1 MDKKILTVIV
11 PSYNMEAYLAKG
23 LQSLIVD
30 DKDLFRKFEVI
41 VVNDGSKDH
50 TSEIAH
56 GFAREFPG
64 IFHVIDKSNGHYG
77 SCINAALPE
86 AQGEY
91 VKVLDADDSVDTK
104 SFCNFC
110 RAVLE
115 EVEKGDDGADLLVS
129 PYQTIMTNGELK
141 ATVDYG
147 LLERKTYY
155 TLDEYPVSSPRFT
168 IHSITYRT
176 DFIRKM
182 GYRQTEGMCYT
193 DTEWIIEPMTKV
205 RRFRYFKEVVTYY
218 RLGRDGQSMDP
229 VIFGRDFQCVADI
242 TVGLVMR
249 YGRLVGQ
256 CEATA
261 KRYYRRRVEDMVRK
275 IYRGWAVGFCGCTCK
290 VNIEEF
296 DRRIKGIADFYE
308 KATDL
313 YIGLNRY
320 HYYFVRDFRKWHF
333 RYTPKWLMYKLAMLM
348 AKPYSII
355 LAAMRKVAGRG

>member
-1 MDKKILTVIV
+1 MNKLLSIIV
-11 PSYNMEAYLAKG
+11 PSYNMEAYLPKCLESLVIEDREL
-23 LQSLIVD
+23 LQRLD
-30 DKDLFRKFEVI
+30 VI
-41 VVNDGSKDH
+41 VVNDGSKDQ

-56 GFAREFPG
+56 SFSERFPG
-64 IFHVIDKSNGHYG
+64 VFRVIDKPNGHYG
-77 SCINAALPE
+77 SCINASLPI
-86 AQGEY
+86 AMGEY
-91 VKVLDADDSVDTK
+91 VKILDADDFVDTK
-104 SFCNFC
+104 SFSNFC
-110 RAVLE
+110 NVVLE

-129 PYQTIMTNGELK
+129 PYQEIMSDGELK

-147 LLERKTYY
+147 LVERKAYY
-155 TLDEYPVSSPRFT
+155 TLDEYPSPSLRFT

-229 VIFGRDFQCVADI
+229 VIFGRDFQRVADI

-249 YGRLVGQ
+249 YVRLVGQ
-256 CEATA
+256 CESTA
-261 KRYYRRRVEDMVRK
+261 KSYYRRQVEDMVRW
-275 IYRGWAVGFCGCTCK
+275 IYSGWAVGFCGCTCK

-313 YIGLNRY
+313 YIGLNHY

-333 RYTPKWLMYKLAMLM
+333 RYTPKWLMYKIVMLM

-355 LAAMRKVAGRG
+355 RVAVRKIASRG